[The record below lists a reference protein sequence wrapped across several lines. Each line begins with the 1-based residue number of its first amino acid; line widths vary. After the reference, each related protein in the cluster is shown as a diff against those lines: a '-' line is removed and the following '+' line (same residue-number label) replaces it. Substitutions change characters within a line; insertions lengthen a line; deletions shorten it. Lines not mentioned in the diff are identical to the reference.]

1 MSRNAGKLK
10 PYDFTFAK
18 IYGRENLMPLRG
30 LLIKHQILYFY
41 LQTSSTFPALLEGNI
56 EY

>member
-30 LLIKHQILYFY
+30 LLIKHQILFLSTDLFY
-41 LQTSSTFPALLEGNI
+41 ISNI
-56 EY
+56 TGRQY

>member
-41 LQTSSTFPALLEGNI
+41 LQTSSTFPTLLEGNI